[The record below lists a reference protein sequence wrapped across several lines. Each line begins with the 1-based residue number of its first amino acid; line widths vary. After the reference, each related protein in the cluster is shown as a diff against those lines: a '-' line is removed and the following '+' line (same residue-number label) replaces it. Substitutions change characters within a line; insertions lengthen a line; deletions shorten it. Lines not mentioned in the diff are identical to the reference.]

1 MANPKIV
8 IDVQT
13 HLDDID
19 KQIKFSDRKNLNNK
33 VSNNKVRTGNEVN
46 YLEELKQKRLLKSI
60 ENNTNMSKSILNIE
74 NNDFN
79 LKNKIEEIES
89 KYKRN
94 KELLII

>member
-1 MANPKIV
+1 M
-8 IDVQT
+8 
-13 HLDDID
+13 
-19 KQIKFSDRKNLNNK
+19 
-33 VSNNKVRTGNEVN
+33 TGNEVN
-46 YLEELKQKRLLKSI
+46 YLEELKQKKLLKSI